1 MKLSDVFAKAKPL
14 LSTTWLQ
21 GICSAIEGTTAPD
34 VDVIKAKAII
44 ASKLDG
50 WAYASSWL
58 GANVLYGGKV
68 SYQNVTT
75 RQLNLIHEWRRKQ
88 SVESIQAWR
97 HAWLDQLIEEFKA
110 KGM

>member
-1 MKLSDVFAKAKPL
+1 MKLSFVFSAAKPQ

-21 GICSAIEGTTAPD
+21 GICSAIDNTAAPD
-34 VDVIKAKAII
+34 DDKEKAAAVI
-44 ASKLDG
+44 SSRLDG

-97 HAWLDQLIEEFKA
+97 HAWLDQLIKEFKA